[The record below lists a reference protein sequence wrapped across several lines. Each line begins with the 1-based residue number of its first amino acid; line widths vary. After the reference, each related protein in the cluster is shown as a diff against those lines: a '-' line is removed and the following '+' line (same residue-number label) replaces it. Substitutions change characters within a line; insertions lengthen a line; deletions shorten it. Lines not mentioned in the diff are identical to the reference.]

1 MEWKVKKK
9 GAGWNRASPKE
20 KTMAFVG
27 LNNVEHIEVKV
38 KTIRRGMD
46 VIIDNALA
54 RRKGEDGD
62 YQITISWECGCIRTV
77 RRLVGLIEELE
88 AMGFE
93 YVPRKRVYRR

>member
-1 MEWKVKKK
+1 
-9 GAGWNRASPKE
+9 
-20 KTMAFVG
+20 MAFVG
-27 LNNVEHIEVKV
+27 LNKIEHIEVKV
-38 KTIRRGMD
+38 KTIHKGMD

-62 YQITISWECGCIRTV
+62 YQITISMDKGDIKTV
-77 RRLVGLIEELE
+77 RRLAGLIEELE